1 MDFVYDIEN
10 DDFLEELEVA
20 INSFRRLLGR
30 PYFLNQ
36 GADTYRTNKE
46 ICQTDEFQSVVPQY
60 ITNVLQSFHLI
71 LSDNIANGDTYV
83 HTCIH
88 TYIHTYMHTCI
99 HTYVHYV

>member
-30 PYFLNQ
+30 PYFPNQ
-36 GADTYRTNKE
+36 RADTYRTNKE

-60 ITNVLQSFHLI
+60 ITNVLQLFHLI
-71 LSDNIANGDTYV
+71 LSDNITNGIHAY
-83 HTCIH
+83 IH